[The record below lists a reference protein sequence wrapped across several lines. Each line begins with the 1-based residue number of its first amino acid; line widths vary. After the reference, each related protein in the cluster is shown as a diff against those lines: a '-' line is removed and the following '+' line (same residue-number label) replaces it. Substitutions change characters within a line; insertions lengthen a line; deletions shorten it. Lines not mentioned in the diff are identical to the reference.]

1 MQTLTLFVA
10 IVVAVFASLCV
21 AGRIVVRR
29 QAMTPWS
36 VWGTTG
42 VVCLFWLA
50 IPALLASQGALDSYA
65 PLPTLGLGV
74 MLAVTFGTVLLA
86 LTRFGQALTE
96 AIPLAVIVGYQAFRF
111 PLELVLHRLY
121 TEGVIPEQMTYTGQ
135 NFDIATGIAAIAVAA
150 GIYMDRCPRWL
161 IGLWNIVGLALLFNI
176 VAVAVLSSPVP
187 FRYFTTGPANLLPS
201 SFPYVWLPTFL
212 VQAALFGHL
221 LVFRA
226 LWR

>member
-1 MQTLTLFVA
+1 MPTLTLFVA
-10 IVVAVFASLCV
+10 IVVAVFAGLCV
-21 AGRIVVRR
+21 AAWLMVRR

-36 VWGTTG
+36 AWATTG

-50 IPALLASQGALDSYA
+50 IPAVLASLGALDSYA
-65 PLPTLGLGV
+65 PLPTLGFGV
-74 MLAVTFGTVLLA
+74 MLSVTFGTVLLA
-86 LTRFGQALTE
+86 LTRFGQAFTE
-96 AIPLAVIVGYQAFRF
+96 AIPLAAIVGYQVFRF

-135 NFDIATGIAAIAVAA
+135 NFDIATGVTAIAVAA
-150 GIYMDRCPRWL
+150 GIYMNRCPRWL
-161 IGLWNIVGLALLFNI
+161 IGLWNVVGLVLLFNI

-226 LWR
+226 AWR